1 MFTLNTTKMVAFALV
16 LGVLS
21 MMIFPAKAASHQ
33 QRVVD
38 MDHLL
43 NEKTR
48 TNIEA
53 MLSQFA
59 KEGRVDMTVL
69 LVNEFTK
76 NPNEQA
82 KKLVQE
88 WEIRYQ
94 SHLPQKRT
102 FLVVNT
108 RLHQG
113 VIIVSKDVSIDDSLQ
128 YALRDIHLKIL
139 EPKLIK
145 EELNTSVFRACAAIA
160 GALEDWP
167 SVSSK
172 SAVSQIPL
180 VAFLKWL
187 AQLSLGLA
195 AIFGLRVLFFQPKW
209 QDMPISDE
217 VSMLLNQQA
226 SLGLSFWRSHRHIE
240 SV

>member
-1 MFTLNTTKMVAFALV
+1 M
-16 LGVLS
+16 S
-21 MMIFPAKAASHQ
+21 S
-33 QRVVD
+33 
-38 MDHLL
+38 
-43 NEKTR
+43 
-48 TNIEA
+48 
-53 MLSQFA
+53 
-59 KEGRVDMTVL
+59 
-69 LVNEFTK
+69 
-76 NPNEQA
+76 
-82 KKLVQE
+82 
-88 WEIRYQ
+88 
-94 SHLPQKRT
+94 QKRT